1 MAAQLFGGGTRLV
14 FQLKLP
20 SLEPIR
26 GFGSSTI
33 SSKKCGRERLM
44 LCSAAKRRPEYVP
57 NTIGE
62 AGYLRIL
69 DTTLRDGEQSPG
81 ASMTPK
87 QKLEI
92 ARQLRVLGVD
102 VIEAGYPFASTG
114 DLAAGKMPAQE
125 VGNKVDDE
133 DWYVPYLICAMARCN
148 KADIDAAWEAVR
160 HARRPRILPFLATS
174 DIHLE
179 HKLRKSRQ
187 QAVQIAREMV
197 AYARSLGC
205 PDVYFGTEDGT
216 RSDPEFLYEILGEAI
231 KAGATTVGIADTV
244 GYVFPSECYNLI
256 AGLKANT
263 PGIDN
268 AVLSAHCHNDLGL
281 ATANTLAAAY
291 AGAGQVDMTING
303 IGERAGNASL
313 EEVVMAIKCRG
324 EELLGGLYTG
334 INTKHMSVA
343 SKLVSECTRMLVQ
356 PHKAIVGANIFID
369 NLVIHQSHC
378 DEDPKELILD
388 EVLRARVT
396 WSLVDLQV
404 TCGTLGLSMA
414 SIKLVGPDG
423 KDHFAC
429 ASGAGPVGAA
439 YNAIDSIVKVP
450 VTLLEYSINFTT
462 EGLDAI
468 ACTKVRIRGKQGH
481 SSTNGLNEATNIIT
495 FSAIG
500 NGSDIVVSSVIA
512 YLHALNKML
521 GFQVELMK
529 KKIMKDDA
537 SCLYSRY

>member
-1 MAAQLFGGGTRLV
+1 MAAQLFGGGMRPV

-20 SLEPIR
+20 SLEPVR
-26 GFGSSTI
+26 GFGSSPI
-33 SSKKCGRERLM
+33 NSSKQCGRERLM

-57 NTIGE
+57 NRIGE
-62 AGYLRIL
+62 PGYLRVF

-102 VIEAGYPFASTG
+102 VIEAGYPFASSG
-114 DLAAGKMPAQE
+114 DMDAVKMIAQE
-125 VGNKVDDE
+125 VGNEVDEE
-133 DWYVPYLICAMARCN
+133 DGYVPVICALARCN

-216 RSDPEFLYEILGEAI
+216 RSDPEFLYEILGEVI
-231 KAGATTVGIADTV
+231 KAGATTVGIGDTV
-244 GYVFPSECYNLI
+244 GYIFPSEFYNLI
-256 AGLKANT
+256 AGIKANT

-268 AVLSAHCHNDLGL
+268 AILAVHCHNDLGL

-291 AGAGQVDMTING
+291 AGASQVDVTVNG

-324 EELLGGLYTG
+324 EEQLGGIYTG
-334 INTKHMSVA
+334 INTKHISVA
-343 SKLVSECTRMLVQ
+343 SKMVSECTGMYVQ

-369 NLVIHQSHC
+369 NLVIHQSHF
-378 DEDPKELILD
+378 DKDSKELILD
-388 EVLRARVT
+388 EVLRPGVT

-404 TCGTLGLSMA
+404 TCGTSGLSWA
-414 SIKLVGPDG
+414 SVKLVGSDG
-423 KDHFAC
+423 KEHFASG
-429 ASGAGPVGAA
+429 SGAGPVGAA
-439 YNAIDSIVKVP
+439 YKAIDNIVKVH
-450 VTLLEYSINFTT
+450 VTLVEYSISSTT

-468 ACTKVRIRGKQGH
+468 ACTKV
-481 SSTNGLNEATNIIT
+481 
-495 FSAIG
+495 
-500 NGSDIVVSSVIA
+500 
-512 YLHALNKML
+512 
-521 GFQVELMK
+521 
-529 KKIMKDDA
+529 
-537 SCLYSRY
+537 